1 MENLVFVSGRLTAD
15 SDIKCYE
22 SGKCKATF
30 TLAVDGYFNKEK
42 YTSFFKCELWGKQAE
57 FAAEYFK
64 KGKNV
69 SVYGEMKDN
78 EYNGKMYYSI
88 VCKTANFASSQIVI
102 KGAIVSAKDN
112 KITIQIDDDLIEAEC
127 YLKEINKEP
136 MEQTFVLNF
145 GFKDYKPVY
154 SVVSIF

>member
-1 MENLVFVSGRLTAD
+1 MGKAGGICSGVF
-15 SDIKCYE
+15 
-22 SGKCKATF
+22 
-30 TLAVDGYFNKEK
+30 
-42 YTSFFKCELWGKQAE
+42 Q
-57 FAAEYFK
+57 

-102 KGAIVSAKDN
+102 KGMINDVSDK
-112 KITIQIDDDLIEAEC
+112 KIKIHVGNDLIEAEC
-127 YLKEINKEP
+127 YLKDVKAELKEK
-136 MEQTFVLNF
+136 TIVLNL

>member
-15 SDIKCYE
+15 SDIKYYE

-42 YTSFFKCELWGKQAE
+42 ITSFIKCEAWGKQAE

-64 KGKNV
+64 KGKNI
-69 SVYGEMKDN
+69 SVFGELTSN

-88 VCKTANFASSQIVI
+88 NCKTANFASSQIVI
-102 KGAIVSAKDN
+102 KGMINDVSDK
-112 KITIQIDDDLIEAEC
+112 KIKVHVGNDLIEAEC
-127 YLKEINKEP
+127 YLKDVKAELKEK
-136 MEQTFVLNF
+136 TIVSNL

-154 SVVSIF
+154 SVVSIL

>member
-1 MENLVFVSGRLTAD
+1 MENLVFISGRLIAD
-15 SDIKCYE
+15 SDIKYYE

-42 YTSFFKCELWGKQAE
+42 ITSFIKCEVWGKQAE

-64 KGKNV
+64 KGKNI
-69 SVYGEMKDN
+69 SVFGELTSN

-88 VCKTANFASSQIVI
+88 NCKTANFASSQIVI
-102 KGAIVSAKDN
+102 KGMINDVNDK
-112 KITIQIDDDLIEAEC
+112 KIKIHVGNDLIEAEC
-127 YLKEINKEP
+127 YLKDVKAELKEK
-136 MEQTFVLNF
+136 TIVLNL

>member
-1 MENLVFVSGRLTAD
+1 MENLVFISGRLTAD
-15 SDIKCYE
+15 SDIKYYE

-42 YTSFFKCELWGKQAE
+42 ITSFIKCEAWGKQAE

-64 KGKNV
+64 KGKNI
-69 SVYGEMKDN
+69 SVFGELTSN

-88 VCKTANFASSQIVI
+88 NCKTANFASSQIVI
-102 KGAIVSAKDN
+102 KGMINEVNDK
-112 KITIQIDDDLIEAEC
+112 KIKIHAGNDLIEAEC
-127 YLKEINKEP
+127 YLKDVKAELKEK
-136 MEQTFVLNF
+136 TIVLNL

>member
-1 MENLVFVSGRLTAD
+1 MENLVFISGRLTAD
-15 SDIKCYE
+15 SDIKYYE

-42 YTSFFKCELWGKQAE
+42 ITSFIKCEAWGKQAE

-64 KGKNV
+64 KGKNI
-69 SVYGEMKDN
+69 SVFGELTSN

-88 VCKTANFASSQIVI
+88 NCKTANFASSQIVI
-102 KGAIVSAKDN
+102 KGMINEVNDK
-112 KITIQIDDDLIEAEC
+112 KIKIHVGNDLIEAEC
-127 YLKEINKEP
+127 YLKDVKAELKEK
-136 MEQTFVLNF
+136 TIVLNL

-154 SVVSIF
+154 SVVSIL

>member
-1 MENLVFVSGRLTAD
+1 MENLVFISGRLTAD
-15 SDIKCYE
+15 SEIMYFA

-42 YTSFFKCELWGKQAE
+42 ITSFIKCEAWGKQAE

-64 KGKNV
+64 KGKNI
-69 SVYGEMKDN
+69 SVFGELTSN

-88 VCKTANFASSQIVI
+88 VCKTANFASSQMVVMGMVNEVADKKI
-102 KGAIVSAKDN
+102 KIHVGN
-112 KITIQIDDDLIEAEC
+112 DLIEAEC
-127 YLKEINKEP
+127 YLKDVKAELKEK
-136 MEQTFVLNF
+136 TIVLNL

>member
-1 MENLVFVSGRLTAD
+1 MENLVFISGRLTAD
-15 SDIKCYE
+15 IDIKYYE

-42 YTSFFKCELWGKQAE
+42 ITSFIKCEAWGKQAE
-57 FAAEYFK
+57 FAAEYFE

-69 SVYGEMKDN
+69 SVYGKMKDN

-102 KGAIVSAKDN
+102 KGMINDVSDK
-112 KITIQIDDDLIEAEC
+112 KIKIHVGNDLIEAEC
-127 YLKEINKEP
+127 YLKDVKAELKEK
-136 MEQTFVLNF
+136 TIVLNL

-154 SVVSIF
+154 SVISIF

>member
-15 SDIKCYE
+15 SEIMYFT

-30 TLAVDGYFNKEK
+30 TLAVDGYFNKGK
-42 YTSFFKCELWGKQAE
+42 ITSFIKCEAWGKQAE

-64 KGKNV
+64 KGKNI
-69 SVYGEMKDN
+69 SVFGELTSN

-88 VCKTANFASSQIVI
+88 VCKTANFASSQMVVMGMVNEVADKKI
-102 KGAIVSAKDN
+102 KIHVGN
-112 KITIQIDDDLIEAEC
+112 DLIEAEC
-127 YLKEINKEP
+127 YLKDVKAELKEK
-136 MEQTFVLNF
+136 TIVLNL

>member
-15 SDIKCYE
+15 SEIMYFT

-30 TLAVDGYFNKEK
+30 TIAVDGYFNKEK
-42 YTSFFKCELWGKQAE
+42 YTSFFKCELWDKQAE
-57 FAAEYFK
+57 FVAEYFK
-64 KGKNV
+64 KGKNI
-69 SVYGEMKDN
+69 SVFGELTSN

-102 KGAIVSAKDN
+102 KGMINDVSDK
-112 KITIQIDDDLIEAEC
+112 KIKIHVGNDLIEAEC
-127 YLKEINKEP
+127 YLKDVKAELKEK
-136 MEQTFVLNF
+136 TFVLNL

-154 SVVSIF
+154 SVILIF

>member
-1 MENLVFVSGRLTAD
+1 MENLVFISGRLTAD
-15 SDIKCYE
+15 SDIKYYE

-42 YTSFFKCELWGKQAE
+42 ITSFIKCEAWGKQAE

-64 KGKNV
+64 KGKNI
-69 SVYGEMKDN
+69 SVFGELTSN

-88 VCKTANFASSQIVI
+88 NCKTANFASSQIVI
-102 KGAIVSAKDN
+102 KGMINEVNDK
-112 KITIQIDDDLIEAEC
+112 KIKIHVGNDLIEAEC
-127 YLKEINKEP
+127 YLKDVKAELKEK
-136 MEQTFVLNF
+136 TIVLNL

-154 SVVSIF
+154 SVISIF

>member
-15 SDIKCYE
+15 SEIMYFT

-42 YTSFFKCELWGKQAE
+42 ITSLMKCEAWGKQAE

-64 KGKNV
+64 KGKNI
-69 SVYGEMKDN
+69 SVFGELTSN

-102 KGAIVSAKDN
+102 KGMINEVNDK
-112 KITIQIDDDLIEAEC
+112 KIKIHVGNDLIEAEC
-127 YLKEINKEP
+127 YLKDVKAELKEK
-136 MEQTFVLNF
+136 TFVLNL

>member
-1 MENLVFVSGRLTAD
+1 MENLVFISGRLTAD
-15 SDIKCYE
+15 SDIMYYE
-22 SGKCKATF
+22 SGRCKATF

-42 YTSFFKCELWGKQAE
+42 ITSFIKCEAWGKQAE

-64 KGKNV
+64 KGKNI
-69 SVYGEMKDN
+69 SVFGELTSN

-102 KGAIVSAKDN
+102 KGMINEVNDK
-112 KITIQIDDDLIEAEC
+112 KIKIHVGNDLIEAEC
-127 YLKEINKEP
+127 YLKDVKAELKEK
-136 MEQTFVLNF
+136 TIVLNL

>member
-15 SDIKCYE
+15 SDIKYYE

-42 YTSFFKCELWGKQAE
+42 ITSFIKCEAWGKQAE

-64 KGKNV
+64 KGKNI
-69 SVYGEMKDN
+69 SVFGELTSN

-88 VCKTANFASSQIVI
+88 NCKTANFASSQIVI
-102 KGAIVSAKDN
+102 KGMINDVNDK
-112 KITIQIDDDLIEAEC
+112 KIKIHVGNDLIEAEC
-127 YLKEINKEP
+127 YLKDVKADLKEK
-136 MEQTFVLNF
+136 TIVLNLC
-145 GFKDYKPVY
+145 FKDYKPVY

>member
-15 SDIKCYE
+15 SEIMYFT

-42 YTSFFKCELWGKQAE
+42 ITSFMKCEAWGKQAE

-64 KGKNV
+64 KGKNI
-69 SVYGEMKDN
+69 SVFGELTSN

-88 VCKTANFASSQIVI
+88 VCKTANFASSQMVVMGMVNEVADKKI
-102 KGAIVSAKDN
+102 KIHVGN
-112 KITIQIDDDLIEAEC
+112 DLIEAEC
-127 YLKEINKEP
+127 YLKDVKAELKEK
-136 MEQTFVLNF
+136 TIVLNL

>member
-1 MENLVFVSGRLTAD
+1 MENLVFISGRLTAD
-15 SDIKCYE
+15 SDIMYYE
-22 SGKCKATF
+22 SGRCKATF

-42 YTSFFKCELWGKQAE
+42 ITSFIKCEAWGKQAE

-78 EYNGKMYYSI
+78 EYNEKMYYSI
-88 VCKTANFASSQIVI
+88 VCKTANFASSQIII
-102 KGAIVSAKDN
+102 KGMINEVSDK
-112 KITIQIDDDLIEAEC
+112 KIKIHVGNDLIEAEC
-127 YLKEINKEP
+127 YLKDVKAELKEK
-136 MEQTFVLNF
+136 TFVLNL

-154 SVVSIF
+154 SVVAIL

>member
-1 MENLVFVSGRLTAD
+1 MENLVFISGRLTAD
-15 SDIKCYE
+15 SDIKYYG

-42 YTSFFKCELWGKQAE
+42 ITSFIKCEAWEKQAE

-64 KGKNV
+64 KGKNI
-69 SVYGEMKDN
+69 SVFGELTSN

-88 VCKTANFASSQIVI
+88 NCKTANFTSSQIVI
-102 KGAIVSAKDN
+102 KGMINDVSDK
-112 KITIQIDDDLIEAEC
+112 KIKIHVGNDLIEAEC
-127 YLKEINKEP
+127 YLKDAKAELKEK
-136 MEQTFVLNF
+136 TFVLNL
-145 GFKDYKPVY
+145 GFKNYKPVY

>member
-15 SDIKCYE
+15 SDIKYYE

-42 YTSFFKCELWGKQAE
+42 ITSFIKCEAWGKQAE

-64 KGKNV
+64 KGKNI
-69 SVYGEMKDN
+69 SVFGELTSN

-88 VCKTANFASSQIVI
+88 NCKTANFASSQIVI
-102 KGAIVSAKDN
+102 KGMINDVNDK
-112 KITIQIDDDLIEAEC
+112 KIKIHVGNDLIEAEC
-127 YLKEINKEP
+127 YLKDVKADLKEK
-136 MEQTFVLNF
+136 TIVLNL